1 MMNRLVALFSLLLSG
16 LVSAAPVKPNV
27 VVIMT
32 DDQGYGDLS
41 CLGNAHFQT
50 PNLDALHANSVRFT
64 DFHVDPTC
72 SPTRSALM
80 TGRYSR
86 RVGVWHTIVSGNFLR
101 EGEVTM
107 ADVFTQNG
115 YRTGMFGK
123 WHLGNG
129 VPYRPIDRGFQE
141 VLTLGDGGPGTT
153 ADYMFND
160 RVNDLYNYNGEWEEK
175 PRAGWAP
182 DVFFDAAENF
192 VKTTPDDQPF
202 FLYLPSYLPH
212 GPHTIPDLKLAE
224 PFSETVKKHKAQ
236 YFYAGIRRIDER
248 IGQLRKLLEER
259 KLSENT
265 IFIFLTD
272 NGGTAGVKVFNA
284 GMRGKKGSEY
294 DGGHRVPLFV
304 HWPAGKLAAG
314 KEVGEMTMHIDILPT
329 LVDMLDLKTPEKV
342 NLDGRSFATQLRKP
356 EAKLPERSTV
366 IERQRNF
373 NGKDFEAS
381 VVLRGKWR
389 LVNGKQ
395 LYDISKD
402 PGQKQDLAAGNPD
415 LVKQLRD
422 DYLAY
427 AKDVGRPQEQVETK
441 IVGSEQQP
449 EVMLHSHDC
458 YGRSMEPW
466 NHALVARGARSSG
479 NWVVRVQQPGKYRLE
494 VRRWP
499 REAKTALNAAPDLK
513 KRPVD
518 SYVTGG
524 KPVHGLLQGANGK
537 AVALP
542 VESVSLSIDGAEP
555 ELNKPDE
562 GAELAVFEHELTA
575 GRHEIKAMLLGKN
588 GKPLT
593 GAYFI
598 YIRRIP

>member
-1 MMNRLVALFSLLLSG
+1 MLRTLCLSLLCSL
-16 LVSAAPVKPNV
+16 AALAGDKPNV
-27 VVIMT
+27 LVFLI

-41 CLGNAHFQT
+41 CLGNEHFQT
-50 PNLDALHANSVRFT
+50 PNMDALHAESVRFT

-80 TGRYSR
+80 TGRFSR

-107 ADVFTQNG
+107 ADVFAANG

-160 RVNDLYNYNGEWEEK
+160 RVNDTYNHNGQWEKE
-175 PRAGWAP
+175 PRKGWAP
-182 DVFFDAAENF
+182 DVFFSAAEEF
-192 VKTTPDDQPF
+192 VKSTPAEKPF
-202 FLYLPSYLPH
+202 FIYIPTYLPH
-212 GPHTIPDLKLAE
+212 GPHTVPDVKLAA
-224 PFSETVKKHKAQ
+224 PFSETVKKHKAE

-248 IGQLRKLLEER
+248 IGKLRKLLEE
-259 KLSENT
+259 KGVAENT
-265 IFIFLTD
+265 VVIFLTD
-272 NGGTAGVKVFNA
+272 NGGTQGVKVFNA
-284 GMRGKKGSEY
+284 GMRGQKGSQYE
-294 DGGHRVPLFV
+294 GGHRVPLFV

-314 KEVGEMTMHIDILPT
+314 KDVGDMTMHVDILPT
-329 LVDMLDLKTPEKV
+329 LVDMLELKLPKQV
-342 NLDGRSFATQLRKP
+342 AMDGRSFATQLKKP
-356 EAKLPERSTV
+356 ETALPERSTV
-366 IERQRNF
+366 IERQRDF
-373 NGKDFEAS
+373 NAKDFDAS
-381 VVLRGKWR
+381 VVLHGKWR

-402 PGQKQDLAAGNPD
+402 AGQKDDVAAQQPE
-415 LVKQLRD
+415 LVKQLRA

-427 AKDVGRPQEQVETK
+427 VKDVGRPQDKVEAKMLGT
-441 IVGSEQQP
+441 EAQP
-449 EVMLHSHDC
+449 EVLLHSHDC

-466 NHALVARGARSSG
+466 NHAMVANGTRSSG
-479 NWVVRVQQPGKYRLE
+479 NWVVRVQKPGKYRLE

-499 REAKTALNAAPDLK
+499 REAKTALDAAPDLK
-513 KRPVD
+513 SREVD
-518 SYVTGG
+518 SYVHGG
-524 KPVHGLLQGANGK
+524 RPVHGLLQGANGN

-542 VESVSLSIDGAEP
+542 VHSVSLSIDGAEP
-555 ELNKPDE
+555 ELVKPE
-562 GAELAVFEHELTA
+562 AGAEAAVFERELPA
-575 GRHEIKAMLLGKN
+575 GKHEIKAMLLGEK
-588 GKPLT
+588 GKPIT

-598 YIRRIP
+598 YVRNIE